1 MRARPR
7 RLFGQKARDLLLAGI
22 NRLHPYN
29 KLDRHRAESL
39 ISSMHNVFVP
49 DVEHVNVPGIWV
61 VELFPPTDLPSL
73 QAALTKNGWDKTPY
87 SCPSEQSSNATLGN
101 SRAQG
106 GVRCCVSST

>member
-7 RLFGQKARDLLLAGI
+7 RLFGQKARDLLLEGI

-39 ISSMHNVFVP
+39 TSSMHNVFVP

-73 QAALTKNGWDKTPY
+73 QAALTKNGWDKTPF
-87 SCPSEQSSNATLGN
+87 SCPSEQSSNATLGK